1 MRNPEQLLAIDVG
14 AGTQDI
20 LLYEKGKPPENCLKM
35 VVPSRTITVAR
46 RIRQATEA
54 RLPIFLKRNLMG
66 GGACVEA
73 TKGHLRAGLEAYATP
88 LAAKTIRDNP
98 AEVLEM
104 GVKIVEDGPDDA
116 VPIDLRDIDLPSLQ
130 QALALF
136 DVALPQKFAIAVQD
150 HGECLDGSNRRFRF
164 AYWERFIR
172 EGGKLDGLI
181 YKEPPSFLTRMRA
194 IQRDVPGAL
203 VMDTGAAAVR
213 GTFCDQKVLR
223 RRGEGVVVVNIGNSH
238 TLGALVQDGR
248 VWGLFEHHTARTT
261 PAKLEDYIDRLRQ
274 GSLSNEE
281 IYADGGHGCV
291 IHPSVPR
298 GALFDFVIIT
308 GPNRHLASDSGYY
321 FAVPYG
327 DMMLTGCFGLLAAAG
342 ML

>member
-1 MRNPEQLLAIDVG
+1 MSSPEQLLAIDVG

-46 RIRQATEA
+46 QIKQATEA
-54 RLPIFLKRNLMG
+54 KLPIFLKGNLMG

-73 TKGHLRAGLEAYATP
+73 IKGHLRAGLEAYATP

-104 GVKIVEDGPDDA
+104 GVKIVEDGPNDA

-130 QALALF
+130 QALFLF
-136 DVALPQKFAIAVQD
+136 DVPLPEQFAIAVQD

-213 GTFCDQKVLR
+213 GAFCDQKVFQ
-223 RRGEGVVVVNIGNSH
+223 RRGEGVLVVNIGNSH

-248 VWGLFEHHTARTT
+248 VWGLFEHHTARMT
-261 PAKLEDYIDRLRQ
+261 PPKLEDYIDRLCQAR
-274 GSLSNEE
+274 LSNEE

-291 IHPSVPR
+291 IHPSFSR
-298 GALFDFVIIT
+298 GLLFDFVTIT
-308 GPNRHLASDSGYY
+308 GPNRHLASDLGYY
-321 FAVPYG
+321 FAAPYG